1 MPDDLL
7 NKAANGFRI
16 VGRISDLINVARKKV
31 NPAEVCVSVLGC
43 IEKTTTRASV
53 LSRVHGNQ
61 RAFLEAGE
69 PGNVLVR

>member
-1 MPDDLL
+1 MVD
-7 NKAANGFRI
+7 
-16 VGRISDLINVARKKV
+16 RISDLMNVARKKV

-43 IEKTTTRASV
+43 IEKNTTRASV
-53 LSRVHGNQ
+53 LSRVRADQ